1 MRSSIT
7 SLALIAGGCAG
18 LLVVTQ
24 SLTGERIEQNARERE
39 LRLIIELAGTVPP
52 ASSTWSGNLW
62 NMCNGSTLVRA
73 RAAGYGGPIA
83 LIVSIATDTD
93 TPRVRSLRITDQQE
107 TPGLADFLLHYE
119 RGWLH
124 GLEGRNEAGI
134 GAVDVV
140 TGATITSRAVL
151 RAILQAFLELRD
163 SPPSGCDP

>member
-24 SLTGERIEQNARERE
+24 SLTGERIEQNVRERE
-39 LRLIIELAGTVPP
+39 LRLIIDLAGTVPP
-52 ASSTWSGNLW
+52 GSSTWSGNVW
-62 NMCNGSTLVRA
+62 NMCNGSALVRA
-73 RAAGYGGPIA
+73 RAAGYGGPVA
-83 LIVSIATDTD
+83 LMVSIATDTD
-93 TPRVRSLRITDQQE
+93 PPRVRGLRITDQQE
-107 TPGLADFLLHYE
+107 TPGLADFLLHHE

-124 GLEGRNEAGI
+124 GLEGRSESGI

-151 RAILQAFLELRD
+151 RAILLAFLELGEH
-163 SPPSGCDP
+163 PPPGCNP